1 MQKGLIDLGIIENRI
16 EKLLDKLNKCVAIEV
31 LEKLLTEY
39 TGNDYRFLT
48 NNEHLGHRICL
59 IGLGG
64 SYAYGTNVETSDLDI
79 RGIATNS
86 AMEILT
92 NKNFEQVVNT
102 DTDTT
107 IYGLNKMISLLSDC
121 NPNTIEILGLKPE
134 HYLYLD
140 DVGKKLIENKH
151 IFLSK
156 KCINTFGGY
165 AYAQLRRLDNKSART
180 LEQSEQEIH
189 IMHSVQNAEKSFHE
203 KFFDYPEDAIKLYV
217 DKSEREE
224 LDSEIFMDVSLKHYP
239 LRDYKCMW
247 AEMHN
252 IVKEYA
258 KLGKRNK
265 NAIERG
271 KLNKHMCHLVRL
283 YLMCFDI
290 LNSSE
295 IVTFR
300 EKDHDLLMA
309 IRENKDHE
317 FLDENNQPTDRF
329 MKLVDECQAKMDEA
343 AKTTKLPDKPDYKAI
358 NNLLAEINRDVV
370 EREYEVL

>member
-1 MQKGLIDLGIIENRI
+1 MSYIEKRIEN
-16 EKLLDKLNKCVAIEV
+16 LMDKWKKCVRVEV
-31 LEKLLTEY
+31 LEKLLSET
-39 TGNDYRFLT
+39 TGNDYSFLV
-48 NNEHLGHRICL
+48 NNEHLYHNICL

-64 SYAYGTNVETSDLDI
+64 SYAYGLNVETSDLDI

-121 NPNTIEILGLKPE
+121 NPNTIEILGLRPE
-134 HYLYLD
+134 HYLYIT
-140 DVGKKLIENKH
+140 DVGQKLLDNKH
-151 IFLSK
+151 LFLSK

-189 IMHSVQNAEKSFHE
+189 IMHSIQNAEKSFHE

-217 DKSEREE
+217 DKSDREE
-224 LDSEIFMDVSLKHYP
+224 LDSEIFMDVTLKHYP

-271 KLNKHMCHLVRL
+271 KLSKHMCHLLRL
-283 YLMCFDI
+283 YMMCIDI
-290 LNSSE
+290 LKDQE
-295 IVTFR
+295 IITYR
-300 EKDHDLLMA
+300 EKDHDLLMN
-309 IRENKDHE
+309 IRKNNNFE
-317 FLDENNQPTDRF
+317 FLDEDNQPTDRF
-329 MKLVDECQAKMDEA
+329 MKLVDEYQRKMEEA
-343 AKTTKLPDKPDYKAI
+343 VKETTLPEKPDYKAI
-358 NNLLAEINRDVV
+358 NNMLAEINRNVV
-370 EREYEVL
+370 CREYV